1 MHVLI
6 VSRESAEVEDST
18 DAGGRGTAG
27 DRTEH
32 DRESS
37 RSPDIELRM
46 HLLSANLLEPY
57 NMGLRLS
64 S

>member
-1 MHVLI
+1 

-18 DAGGRGTAG
+18 DAGGRGTADAS

-46 HLLSANLLEPY
+46 HLLSANLLKPY
-57 NMGLRLS
+57 NMGLMLLS